1 MSITMDISAFRLAFP
16 EFADEVRYPDA
27 MITFWSSAGL
37 LLLNE
42 TRWGD
47 LLTHGLWLYVAHNI
61 TLASADMSA
70 GDAGTYPGKGVGG
83 VITGKSV
90 DGVSVNYDTQSMTLE
105 GAGNY
110 NTTKYGREFWQLAM
124 IVGMGGQQLI

>member
-1 MSITMDISAFRLAFP
+1 MDISAFRLAFP
-16 EFADEVRYPDA
+16 EFADEAKYPDA

-42 TRWGD
+42 ARWGD

-61 TLASADMSA
+61 VLGSADMAS
-70 GDAGTYPGKGVGG
+70 GDSGAYPGKGVGG
-83 VITGKSV
+83 IVTNNSV
-90 DGVSVNYDTQSMTLE
+90 DGVSVSYDTNSITLD

-110 NTTKYGREFWQLAM
+110 NSTKYGREFWQLAM
-124 IVGMGGQQLI
+124 IVGMGGQQLLI